1 MSIKGIKGGVYMISV
16 LLCDDHTVVRTGLK
30 SLLNNHS
37 KIKVIGEAAEGD
49 EAIAKAAKLQ
59 PDIILMDLSMPQGK
73 DGMTATKEIKEKFPH
88 IEILILTMHEDEE
101 YLYRALEAGAS
112 GVLLKSAPH
121 HELIEAIYALHQGD
135 AYLFPKAVKRLLED
149 YLAQDGGERSDSFH
163 QLSNRE
169 REVLTLIAR
178 GYSNKEIGEK
188 LFISVKT
195 VETHRRNLMTKLE
208 MRTRPELVNLAL
220 KKGLIGYGI

>member
-1 MSIKGIKGGVYMISV
+1 MISI
-16 LLCDDHTVVRTGLK
+16 LLCDDHTVVRKGLK
-30 SLLNNHS
+30 TLLNNHS
-37 KIKVIGEAAEGD
+37 KIQVVGEAAEGD
-49 EAIAKAAKLQ
+49 EAIKKATELQ

-73 DGMTATKEIKEKFPH
+73 DGMTATAEIKKLLPH

-112 GVLLKSAPH
+112 GVVLKSAPH
-121 HELIEAIYALHQGD
+121 QELIEAIYAIHQGD

-149 YLAQDGGERSDSFH
+149 YLAHNDDRRSDSFN

-169 REVLTLIAR
+169 KEVLTLIAK
-178 GYSNKEIGEK
+178 GYSNMEIGEK

>member
-1 MSIKGIKGGVYMISV
+1 MISI
-16 LLCDDHTVVRTGLK
+16 LLCDDHTVVRKGLK
-30 SLLNNHS
+30 TLLNNHS
-37 KIKVIGEAAEGD
+37 KIQVVGEAAEGD
-49 EAIAKAAKLQ
+49 EAIKKATELQ

-73 DGMTATKEIKEKFPH
+73 DGMTATAEIKKLLSH

-112 GVLLKSAPH
+112 GVVLKSAPH
-121 HELIEAIYALHQGD
+121 QELIEAIYAIHQGD

-149 YLAQDGGERSDSFH
+149 YLAHNDDRRSDSFN

-169 REVLTLIAR
+169 KEVLTLIAK
-178 GYSNKEIGEK
+178 GYSNMEIGEK